1 MIPFLVKAESAQAN
15 SAAMNKENFNLMLD
29 IIRSQPWLGDKV
41 DELEHVLF
49 SECQCNTS
57 RQLISEIIDRF
68 LYINREDNYRLI
80 DSLANEI
87 ITQYSDRE
95 SSTLITAMGTGSAT
109 DSSQL
114 IAYTLKP
121 IMEKKKW
128 RHHAII
134 NDFGAVYKQYKKTK
148 HNHIVLID
156 EFVGSG
162 QTVLGRVESIHTQ
175 LKRAGVQD
183 YSIAVKVLV
192 STEFGLGNVAAAGID
207 MTAQRLVKKGI
218 DDYYSPGDAAQNRE
232 LMKFIEGNLSTEY
245 EGRAMPSL
253 GYNEA
258 QATYYREDGNTPN
271 SVFPVFWWA
280 FNCDGEDRRVLMTR
294 AMGDA

>member
-1 MIPFLVKAESAQAN
+1 MPSLVKAGSAQAY
-15 SAAMNKENFNLMLD
+15 SAAMNKEHFNLMLN
-29 IIRSQPWLGDKV
+29 IIRSQPWLEDKT
-41 DELEHVLF
+41 DELKHVLF
-49 SECQCNTS
+49 SECKCNTS
-57 RQLISEIIDRF
+57 RQLISDIIERF
-68 LYINREDNYRLI
+68 LYINREENYQLI
-80 DSLANEI
+80 ESLASEI
-87 ITQYSDRE
+87 IAKYSERE
-95 SSTLITAMGTGSAT
+95 SSTLITAMGAGSAT

-114 IAYTLKP
+114 VAYTLKP

-134 NDFGAVYKQYKKTK
+134 NNFGDVYKQYKKTK

-162 QTVLGRVESIHTQ
+162 QTVLGRVDSIHRQ
-175 LKRAGVQD
+175 LKTAGIED

-192 STEFGLGNVAAAGID
+192 STEFGLGNVTAAGID

-218 DDYYSPGDAAQNRE
+218 DDYYSSGDAAQYRD
-232 LMKFIEGNLSTEY
+232 LMRLIEGNLSTEY

-258 QATYYREDGNTPN
+258 QATYCREDGNAPN
-271 SVFPVFWWA
+271 SVFPIFWWA
-280 FNCDGEDRRVLMTR
+280 FNCDGEDRHVLMTR